1 MRQKVGIRTGE
12 NDVVLRT
19 ALVCCHCSVRHRFVV
34 VLLAGAHCVEQ
45 EHSVVWGEIK
55 EGTSSY
61 SPTTLYTE
69 HVVC

>member
-1 MRQKVGIRTGE
+1 M
-12 NDVVLRT
+12 
-19 ALVCCHCSVRHRFVV
+19 RHRFIV